1 MNEVPQDS
9 SLSHWNQ
16 LAKLEFENL
25 YKEIEQNAKNVFLVI
40 NIRYCELNGNHRCS
54 AYIEAASAPTIIPLM
69 FLLPL
74 AVIIPSMMLIA
85 SQLNSTARISA
96 YLRLYHETGVPGV
109 QWQGAIQELRRLD
122 TDRTRKTSSATSQ
135 KPSEPSPPESRPKI
149 WKSVRNSLLER
160 LSKLFGVRRRFLV
173 RSLISLLPLLC
184 IICIVSAISLAL
196 LLCQMNITQVIL
208 YVISYAFLILF
219 TLLFAQHIFMSF
231 RNERFNN
238 YLDDL
243 KTLRKTGRLQ

>member
-1 MNEVPQDS
+1 
-9 SLSHWNQ
+9 
-16 LAKLEFENL
+16 
-25 YKEIEQNAKNVFLVI
+25 
-40 NIRYCELNGNHRCS
+40 
-54 AYIEAASAPTIIPLM
+54 M